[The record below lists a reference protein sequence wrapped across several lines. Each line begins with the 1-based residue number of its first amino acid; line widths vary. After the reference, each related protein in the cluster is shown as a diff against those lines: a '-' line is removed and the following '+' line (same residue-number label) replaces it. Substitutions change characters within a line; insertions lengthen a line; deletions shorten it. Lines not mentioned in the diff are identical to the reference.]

1 MRRLGAII
9 FDFDGVIAD
18 CRIGALLPGAA
29 DFVRAAAGLVP
40 IGIASGAH
48 TREIE
53 SLLHDNGLD
62 GIVTAV
68 VGVEQ
73 TRRSKPSPDPY
84 LEALHRIGAAA
95 ERLDPRD
102 VVAIDD
108 SLCGLVSAGTAGL
121 CCVGVAATPDRRHEL
136 SPHARLIV
144 PGLHA
149 LTLDSLDTLIRTT

>member
-1 MRRLGAII
+1 MRRLAAII

-29 DFVRAAAGLVP
+29 DFVRAAASLVP

-53 SLLHDNGLD
+53 SLLHDHGLD
-62 GIVTAV
+62 GVMTAV
-68 VGVEQ
+68 VGIDQ
-73 TRRSKPSPDPY
+73 AARSKPSPDPY
-84 LEALHRIGAAA
+84 LEALHRIVATGRLA
-95 ERLDPRD
+95 EPGDT
-102 VVAIDD
+102 VAIDD
-108 SLCGLVSAGTAGL
+108 SLWGLVSASTAGL

-136 SPHARLIV
+136 SPHARLVV

-149 LTLDSLDTLIRTT
+149 LTLDTLDTLIRTT